1 VGTKTE
7 WIAKAAY
14 QPKPEDIDIDKAWSE
29 AKVWM
34 SEVGVTTSSKP
45 DVKKI
50 RDEMAKQKKGM
61 EFVAKWDGQWIE
73 IEAQVGGK
81 TVDKEVSQDMSAGGD
96 QKKWRAAMG
105 DLRKVSKLVTDAD
118 LKAFDAKHP
127 DPDKVATLK
136 AKADTLQRDI
146 KLRNQIIKRQQDE
159 LKPKL
164 EELQKLLKE
173 IKALGG

>member
-34 SEVGVTTSSKP
+34 SNVGVTTNSKP

-61 EFVAKWDGQWIE
+61 EFVAKWDGTWIE
-73 IEAQVGGK
+73 IEAMVGGK
-81 TVDKEVSQDMSAGGD
+81 TVDKETSQDMSAGGD

-105 DLRKVSKLVTDAD
+105 ELRKFSKLVTDAD

-127 DPDKVATLK
+127 DPDKVAELK
-136 AKADTLQRDI
+136 AKADSLQRDI
-146 KLRNQIIKRQQDE
+146 KVRSIQIKRLQDE

-173 IKALGG
+173 VKALGG